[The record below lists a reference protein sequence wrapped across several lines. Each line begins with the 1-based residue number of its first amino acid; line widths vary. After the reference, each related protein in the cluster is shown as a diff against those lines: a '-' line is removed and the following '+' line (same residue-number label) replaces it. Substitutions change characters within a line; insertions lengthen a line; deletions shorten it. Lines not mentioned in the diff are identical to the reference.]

1 MRLALIMEL
10 LQQKLMIIN
19 LKLQLLEKIYQ
30 QMEDMLKLSFL
41 MIGLRTLQEEIL
53 PSMQFMQI

>member
-1 MRLALIMEL
+1 MEL

-19 LKLQLLEKIYQ
+19 LRLQRLEKIYQ
-30 QMEDMLKLSFL
+30 QMEDMQKLSFL
-41 MIGLRTLQEEIL
+41 MIGLRMHQEEIL